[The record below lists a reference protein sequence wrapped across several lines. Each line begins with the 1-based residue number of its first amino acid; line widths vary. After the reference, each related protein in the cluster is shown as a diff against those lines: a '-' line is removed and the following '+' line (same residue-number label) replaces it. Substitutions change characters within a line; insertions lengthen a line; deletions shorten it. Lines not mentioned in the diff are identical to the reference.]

1 MAPQECSRSKGRSS
15 LRAPIR
21 MRLPWGDLPRT
32 APPHAAPTFV
42 SFTAFHTLKLL
53 HLTAGLFM
61 ELIRCLADFPLLG
74 WNRISVRSGV
84 LSPSRLYIRHPAR
97 RKEPGTQ
104 RHKGRPTQRQR
115 QRAETEGRVGQRRY
129 RHRDKGGGRGV
140 RQKSR
145 PLAGTET
152 DRWRGR
158 EGDRKGRASDKGST
172 LASTLS
178 GGSWEFSPT
187 GSSRR

>member
-1 MAPQECSRSKGRSS
+1 MTPASTSQVDLRECDLVAPQECSRSKGRSS

-21 MRLPWGDLPRT
+21 MHLPWGDLPRT
-32 APPHAAPTFV
+32 APPHAAPAFV
-42 SFTAFHTLKLL
+42 SFAAFHTLKLL

-115 QRAETEGRVGQRRY
+115 QRAETETEGRDRGRGQSRTAEVPTQRQRR
-129 RHRDKGGGRGV
+129 RKRGETKEPPPGWHRNGQMEREGGG
-140 RQKSR
+140 Q
-145 PLAGTET
+145 E
-152 DRWRGR
+152 R
-158 EGDRKGRASDKGST
+158 EGI
-172 LASTLS
+172 
-178 GGSWEFSPT
+178 
-187 GSSRR
+187 